1 MKKNKKAILTYI
13 SIFFAIIP
21 FIVIPFLLTVN
32 KNDKDEVFKPVS
44 GFNINVSINDVKENQ
59 TKEMIDVLL
68 ANTFKNHLAEQ
79 EQFIKSQTKENNIKE
94 LFLKAKELSEEYKK
108 NQDQNNINKLFDFY
122 SANWLFLLNNISKFE
137 YKALDFW
144 KLEPVDQ
151 HNKEFLNKTK
161 KENLLDKTFNFN
173 DNYFNKYLL
182 GEESKHGTNNIYYLR
197 KDKLIFRLLISK
209 KEPKVV
215 IDKII
220 LFNQSEHN
228 TISLEVISNILH
240 AVIHKDQVHSTFEK
254 EIIGEYNLALLG
266 IFLLGDNYEKE

>member
-21 FIVIPFLLTVN
+21 FIAIPFLLTVN

-68 ANTFKNHLAEQ
+68 ANTFKNHLAQQ
-79 EQFIKSQTKENNIKE
+79 EQFIKSQTKENNTKE

-108 NQDQNNINKLFDFY
+108 NQDQNNINKLFYFY
-122 SANWLFLLNNISKFE
+122 STNWLFLLNNISKFE
-137 YKALDFW
+137 YKTLDFW

-151 HNKEFLNKTK
+151 HSKDFLNKTK
-161 KENLLDKTFNFN
+161 KENLLNKTFNFN

-209 KEPKVV
+209 NEPKVV

>member
-13 SIFFAIIP
+13 SIVFAIIP

-68 ANTFKNHLAEQ
+68 ANTFKNHLAQQ
-79 EQFIKSQTKENNIKE
+79 EQFIKSQTNENNIKE

-122 SANWLFLLNNISKFE
+122 STNWLFLLNNISKFE

-144 KLEPVDQ
+144 KLEPVNQ
-151 HNKEFLNKTK
+151 HSDDFLNKTK

-220 LFNQSEHN
+220 LFNQSKHN

>member
-32 KNDKDEVFKPVS
+32 KNDKDKIFKPVN

-122 SANWLFLLNNISKFE
+122 STNWLFLLNNISKFE

-144 KLEPVDQ
+144 KLEPVNQ
-151 HNKEFLNKTK
+151 HSNEFLNKTK
-161 KENLLDKTFNFN
+161 KEKLLNKTFNFD

-182 GEESKHGTNNIYYLR
+182 GEESKHGINNIYYLR

-220 LFNQSEHN
+220 LFNQSKHN

-266 IFLLGDNYEKE
+266 IFLLGDNYEK

>member
-68 ANTFKNHLAEQ
+68 ANTFKNHLAQQ
-79 EQFIKSQTKENNIKE
+79 EEFIKSQTKENNIKE

-122 SANWLFLLNNISKFE
+122 STNWLFLLNNISKFE

-144 KLEPVDQ
+144 KLEPVNQ
-151 HNKEFLNKTK
+151 HSKEFLNETK
-161 KENLLDKTFNFN
+161 KEKLLNKTFNFD

-209 KEPKVV
+209 NEPKVV

-254 EIIGEYNLALLG
+254 EIVGEYNLALLG
-266 IFLLGDNYEKE
+266 IFILGDNYEKE

>member
-1 MKKNKKAILTYI
+1 MKKNKKTILTYI

-68 ANTFKNHLAEQ
+68 ANTFKNHLAQQ

-108 NQDQNNINKLFDFY
+108 NQDQNNINKLFNFY
-122 SANWLFLLNNISKFE
+122 STNWLFLLNNISKFE

-144 KLEPVDQ
+144 KLEPVNQ
-151 HNKEFLNKTK
+151 HSKDFLKETK
-161 KENLLDKTFNFN
+161 KEKLLNKNFNFN

-240 AVIHKDQVHSTFEK
+240 AVIHKDQVHSTFER

>member
-1 MKKNKKAILTYI
+1 MKKNKKTILTYI

-32 KNDKDEVFKPVS
+32 KNDKNEVFKPVS

-68 ANTFKNHLAEQ
+68 ANTFKNHLAQQ

-122 SANWLFLLNNISKFE
+122 STNWLFLLNNISKFE

-144 KLEPVDQ
+144 KLEPVNQ
-151 HNKEFLNKTK
+151 HSKDFLKKTK
-161 KENLLDKTFNFN
+161 KENLLNKTFNFN

-220 LFNQSEHN
+220 LFNQSKHN

-240 AVIHKDQVHSTFEK
+240 AVIHKDQVHSTFER

>member
-1 MKKNKKAILTYI
+1 MKKNKKTILTYI

-32 KNDKDEVFKPVS
+32 KNDKNEVFKPVS

-68 ANTFKNHLAEQ
+68 ANTFKNHLAQQ

-108 NQDQNNINKLFDFY
+108 NQNQNNINKLFDFY
-122 SANWLFLLNNISKFE
+122 STNWLFLLNNISKFE

-144 KLEPVDQ
+144 KLEPVNQ
-151 HNKEFLNKTK
+151 HSKDFLKKTK
-161 KENLLDKTFNFN
+161 KENLLNKTFNFN

-182 GEESKHGTNNIYYLR
+182 GEKSKHGTNNIYYLR

-220 LFNQSEHN
+220 LFNQSKHN

-240 AVIHKDQVHSTFEK
+240 AVIHKDQVHSTFER

>member
-68 ANTFKNHLAEQ
+68 ANTFKNHLAQQ
-79 EQFIKSQTKENNIKE
+79 EQFIKSQTNENNIKE

-108 NQDQNNINKLFDFY
+108 NRDQNNINKLFDFY
-122 SANWLFLLNNISKFE
+122 STNWLFLLNNISKFE

-144 KLEPVDQ
+144 KLEPVNQ
-151 HNKEFLNKTK
+151 HSEDFLNKTK

-197 KDKLIFRLLISK
+197 KDKLIFRLFISK

-220 LFNQSEHN
+220 LFNQSKHN

>member
-1 MKKNKKAILTYI
+1 MKKNKKTILTYI

-21 FIVIPFLLTVN
+21 FIVIPFLLKVN

-68 ANTFKNHLAEQ
+68 ANTFKNHLAQQ

-122 SANWLFLLNNISKFE
+122 STNWLFLLNNISKFE

-144 KLEPVDQ
+144 KLEPVNQ
-151 HNKEFLNKTK
+151 HSKDFLKETK
-161 KENLLDKTFNFN
+161 KEKLLNKTFNFD

-220 LFNQSEHN
+220 LFNQSKHN

>member
-1 MKKNKKAILTYI
+1 MKKNKKAILTHI

-68 ANTFKNHLAEQ
+68 ANTFKNHLAQQ

-108 NQDQNNINKLFDFY
+108 NQDQNSINKLFDFY
-122 SANWLFLLNNISKFE
+122 STNWLFLLNNISKFE

-144 KLEPVDQ
+144 KLEPVNQ
-151 HNKEFLNKTK
+151 HSKDFLKETTKEKLLN
-161 KENLLDKTFNFN
+161 KTFNFG

-220 LFNQSEHN
+220 LFNQSKHN

>member
-1 MKKNKKAILTYI
+1 MKKNKKTILTYI

-68 ANTFKNHLAEQ
+68 ANTFKNYLAQQ
-79 EQFIKSQTKENNIKE
+79 EEFIKSQTKENNIKE

-122 SANWLFLLNNISKFE
+122 STNWLFLLNNISKFE

-144 KLEPVDQ
+144 KLEPVNQ
-151 HNKEFLNKTK
+151 HSKDFLNETK
-161 KENLLDKTFNFN
+161 KEKLLDKTFNFN

-182 GEESKHGTNNIYYLR
+182 GEESKHGNNNIYYLR

-240 AVIHKDQVHSTFEK
+240 AVIHKDQVHSTFER